1 MCRDLRQIVGEQIAR
16 MTKPKGMGFQEGIH
30 VQLPLLRLDSTGNG
44 GSILT
49 AGGVYSATLEG
60 LLNYVLCIVIP
71 DDGKFV
77 KVAESWV
84 P

>member
-16 MTKPKGMGFQEGIH
+16 MTKPKGMGSQEGIH
-30 VQLPLLRLDSTGNG
+30 VQLLLLRLDSTGSG

-49 AGGVYSATLEG
+49 ARGVYSATLEG

-71 DDGKFV
+71 DDGKIV
-77 KVAESWV
+77 KMAES
-84 P
+84 